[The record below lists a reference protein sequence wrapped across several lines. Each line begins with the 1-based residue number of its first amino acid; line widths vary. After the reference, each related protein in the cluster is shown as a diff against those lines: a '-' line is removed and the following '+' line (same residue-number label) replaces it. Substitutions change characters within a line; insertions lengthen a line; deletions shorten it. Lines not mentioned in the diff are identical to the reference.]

1 MIRFENVTK
10 RYDDFE
16 AVNDVSLHVPAGEL
30 VVLIGPSGSG
40 KTTALKMIN
49 RLIEPTSGRVLVNGK
64 DVAHEDPQ
72 SLRRGMG
79 YVIQSVGLFPHL
91 TVKQNVQVVPRLLGW
106 AERKSAA
113 RADELLEPVGLDP
126 AVFRERYPRELS
138 GGQQQRVGVARALA
152 VDPPLLLMDAPV
164 GAVDPLT
171 RERLQDEFLELQRRL
186 KKTVVFVT
194 HDIKEAV
201 KLADRICLMS
211 GGRIEQYDTP
221 EVLLQHPRNSFVR
234 QFVGS
239 DRALTRLSRM
249 RVAEVMLP
257 AAALDVGAT
266 ADSAA
271 QALRAEPSKYVTRDG
286 ALMGW
291 IMAKALQEA
300 GSVAAGLTPLQ
311 QQQALGPN
319 DDVREALSRMIE
331 LGVANLPVVDRAGLL
346 VGQLGLEQVVTLTA
360 VEADRV
366 EESDEDGRT
375 DGGRADAG
383 RADPGEERPA

>member
-1 MIRFENVTK
+1 MILFENVTK
-10 RYDDFE
+10 RYGDFE
-16 AVNDVSLHVPAGEL
+16 AVNELSLHVPAGEL

-49 RLIEPTSGRVLVNGK
+49 RRIEPTAGRVLVNGK

-106 AERKSAA
+106 AERDSAA
-113 RADELLEPVGLDP
+113 RADELLQTVGLDP
-126 AVFRERYPRELS
+126 AVYRDRYPRELS

-152 VDPPLLLMDAPV
+152 VDPPILLMDEPF

-186 KKTVVFVT
+186 RKTVVFVT

-201 KLADRICLMS
+201 KLADRICLMN
-211 GGRIEQYDTP
+211 GGRVEQYDTP
-221 EVLLQHPRNSFVR
+221 DVLLQHPRNNFVR

-239 DRALTRLSRM
+239 DRALTRLSRV
-249 RVAEVMLP
+249 RVADVMLP
-257 AAALDVGAT
+257 AAALDMDAL
-266 ADSAA
+266 AESAA

-286 ALMGW
+286 KLVGW
-291 IMAKALQEA
+291 IMAEALQEA
-300 GSVAAGLTPLQ
+300 GSVAAGLTPLEQ
-311 QQQALGPN
+311 HQALSRN

-331 LGVANLPVVDRAGLL
+331 LGVANLPVVDKTGLL
-346 VGQLGLEQVVTLTA
+346 VGQLGLEQVVTLTTVA
-360 VEADRV
+360 ADQAA
-366 EESDEDGRT
+366 EENG
-375 DGGRADAG
+375 GGRSGPLAEN
-383 RADPGEERPA
+383 PGEERPA